1 MADILYNVMTRPIA
15 NEPSQKDS
23 YHVDRAHRD
32 ARIKNIEDD
41 DPKEGNSQQQEGRE
55 SNESNQ
61 QELEQR
67 LENEKKGKGLYEDE
81 EGKKHL
87 DFYA

>member
-1 MADILYNVMTRPIA
+1 MVDILYNVIARPIA

-32 ARIKNIEDD
+32 ARVKNIEDD
-41 DPKEGNSQQQEGRE
+41 EPKEQ
-55 SNESNQ
+55 SNQ
-61 QELEQR
+61 QKHQPEQDEAKQEELDKR
-67 LENEKKGKGLYEDE
+67 LENEKKGKGVYEDE

-87 DFYA
+87 DLYA